1 MKMRWDM
8 KITISNHG
16 STFSVDLPEDSD
28 MEQTLTA
35 IKGLLISCGFHPATV
50 DQYVLANEWGL
61 ES

>member
-1 MKMRWDM
+1 M

-16 STFSVDLPEDSD
+16 STFSVDLPEGSD
-28 MEQTLTA
+28 LEQTLIA